1 MNIRAGKG
9 LWPVGPVKRPQG
21 ENKQKSSAQP
31 GHTLQNIR
39 LGSDEGS
46 DTTGPQSDQQ
56 HIAQKTNGRHH
67 KHMLSGEPLTQN
79 ESILRTDR
87 ND

>member
-1 MNIRAGKG
+1 MDIRAGKG
-9 LWPVGPVKRPQG
+9 LWPVGPVKRPQC
-21 ENKQKSSAQP
+21 ENKQKSGAQP

-39 LGSDEGS
+39 LGSDKGS
-46 DTTGPQSDQQ
+46 DTASPQSDQQ
-56 HIAQKTNGRHH
+56 HIAQKTNGCDH
-67 KHMLSGEPLTQN
+67 KHVLSSEPLTQN